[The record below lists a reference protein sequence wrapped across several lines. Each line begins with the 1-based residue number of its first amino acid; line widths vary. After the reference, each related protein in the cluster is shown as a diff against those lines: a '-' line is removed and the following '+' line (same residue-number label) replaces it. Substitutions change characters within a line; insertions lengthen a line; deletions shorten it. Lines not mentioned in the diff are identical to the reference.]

1 MCIVFALFIMWHSH
15 LNDMEIPEHRQ
26 NVLFSITRYTEKII
40 FCWGGKGEGEELGN
54 RHHSLPH
61 SIQCNFI
68 GKQ

>member
-1 MCIVFALFIMWHSH
+1 MWHSH

-26 NVLFSITRYTEKII
+26 NVLFFITRYIEEII
-40 FCWGGKGEGEELGN
+40 FCWGGKWEGEELVN
-54 RHHSLPH
+54 RHHSLAH